1 MAQVVT
7 CPHCQGSCAVD
18 EAHLG
23 MALKCPRCGGQFTP
37 GGGAAK
43 SAAAAPRG
51 AAGPGPAAPPPPPRR
66 PAPVF
71 VEHGSARE
79 RHAERQKKGG
89 ELEKWLLIGA
99 AVAVPIVIGAL
110 LFGGGAVSKKVAQI
124 TERRTE
130 EDMLKDPEMKKKL
143 EFQKERQKYF
153 DQQEQTPGAK
163 RSYERAQKQG
173 Q

>member
-7 CPHCQGSCAVD
+7 CPHCQGNCAVD

-43 SAAAAPRG
+43 AGAPVAAAPKG
-51 AAGPGPAAPPPPPRR
+51 AAAPPPPPRR

-71 VEHGSARE
+71 VEKGSARE
-79 RHAERQKKGG
+79 RLADRQKKGG
-89 ELEKWLLIGA
+89 DMEKWLLIGA
-99 AVAVPIVIGAL
+99 AVAVPIVIGAI
-110 LFGGGAVSKKVAQI
+110 LFGGGAGKKKAEHLGEK
-124 TERRTE
+124 TTAE
-130 EDMLKDPEMKKKL
+130 ELLKDPEMKKKI
-143 EFQKERQKYF
+143 EFMKERQKYF